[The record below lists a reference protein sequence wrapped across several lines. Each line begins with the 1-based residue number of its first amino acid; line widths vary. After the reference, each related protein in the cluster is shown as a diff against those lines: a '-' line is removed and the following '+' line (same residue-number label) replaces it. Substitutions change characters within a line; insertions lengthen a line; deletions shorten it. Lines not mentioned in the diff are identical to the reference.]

1 MRKYE
6 MLWCPLIL
14 WITSL
19 GFWGCSTTPPPRPFY
34 QDAVISITLQH
45 DEHARPPH
53 AHPAN
58 VTPEVMALV
67 LKGVQTVSRQ
77 GMFKSIYLNKA
88 DQGPAFSSM
97 EIRLLAPKLSAA
109 LTKAE
114 PNELVTFYRRISDE
128 DIGLGFTSG
137 GLFVQNQQLYFVLA
151 NHRTLPT
158 SGMGQNMVY
167 ALDPIETPLLPIAR
181 IDFKADFVPGTA
193 LVREEDRMSWPYI
206 DEGRVLAIDLTQLAR
221 DTRQKSELPEKPAT
235 VPSTP

>member
-1 MRKYE
+1 MWKRDKFWCSLV
-6 MLWCPLIL
+6 LWVVALAY
-14 WITSL
+14 
-19 GFWGCSTTPPPRPFY
+19 WGCSTTPPARTFY
-34 QDAVISITLQH
+34 QDLGMSITLQH
-45 DEHARPPH
+45 DQHAQPPH

-58 VTPEVMALV
+58 VSPEVMALV
-67 LKGVQTVSRQ
+67 LRGVQTASRQ
-77 GMFKSIYLNKA
+77 GMFKSVYLNKA
-88 DQGPAFSSM
+88 DQGPAFSNM
-97 EIRLLAPKLSAA
+97 DIRLLAPKLSAA

-137 GLFVQNQQLYFVLA
+137 GLFVQDQQLYFVLA

-193 LVREEDRMSWPYI
+193 LVREEDRISWPYI

-221 DTRQKSELPEKPAT
+221 DSRQKSEKK
-235 VPSTP
+235 

>member
-1 MRKYE
+1 MRKRDR
-6 MLWCPLIL
+6 LWCLMVL
-14 WITSL
+14 WVATL
-19 GFWGCSTTPPPRPFY
+19 GCWGCSTPQPRSFY
-34 QDAVISITLQH
+34 VDPVTSITLQH
-45 DEHARPPH
+45 DQHAQPPH

-58 VTPEVMALV
+58 VSPEVMALV
-67 LKGVQTVSRQ
+67 LRGVQTASRQ

-88 DQGPAFSSM
+88 DQGPAFSNM
-97 EIRLLAPKLSAA
+97 DIRLLAPKLSAA

-137 GLFVQNQQLYFVLA
+137 GLFVQDQQLYFVLA

-181 IDFKADFVPGTA
+181 IDFKVDFVPGTA
-193 LVREEDRMSWPYI
+193 LVREEDRISWPYI

-221 DTRQKSELPEKPAT
+221 DSRQKSEKE
-235 VPSTP
+235 

>member
-1 MRKYE
+1 MRKYH
-6 MLWCPLIL
+6 
-14 WITSL
+14 
-19 GFWGCSTTPPPRPFY
+19 GFWYFFIVCVASIESLTACSGTPPRTFY
-34 QDAVISITLQH
+34 QDAVTSITLRH
-45 DEHARPPH
+45 DEHAQPPH
-53 AHPAN
+53 SHPAT
-58 VTPEVMALV
+58 VTPEVMTLV
-67 LKGVQTVSRQ
+67 LRGVQTASRQ

-88 DQGPAFSSM
+88 DQGPAFSKM
-97 EIRLLAPKLSAA
+97 DIRLLAPKLSAA
-109 LTKAE
+109 LAKAN

-137 GLFVQNQQLYFVLA
+137 GLFVQDQQLYFVLA

-193 LVREEDRMSWPYI
+193 LVREEDRISWPYI

-221 DTRQKSELPEKPAT
+221 DTRQKSERE
-235 VPSTP
+235 

>member
-6 MLWCPLIL
+6 MFCCPLIL
-14 WITSL
+14 WITGL
-19 GFWGCSTTPPPRPFY
+19 GLLGCSTTPPSRSFY
-34 QDAVISITLQH
+34 QDAVTSIALQR
-45 DEHARPPH
+45 DDHAQPPH
-53 AHPAN
+53 THPAN
-58 VTPEVMALV
+58 VAPEVMALV
-67 LKGVQTVSRQ
+67 LKGVQTISRQ

-137 GLFVQNQQLYFVLA
+137 GLFVQDKQLYFVLA

-167 ALDPIETPLLPIAR
+167 AMDPIETPLLPIAR
-181 IDFKADFVPGTA
+181 IDFRADFVPGTA
-193 LVREEDRMSWPYI
+193 LVREEDRTSSWPYI

-221 DTRQKSELPEKPAT
+221 DTRSEKN
-235 VPSTP
+235 